1 MKNTLLTFIALGSA
15 VLSASAQG
23 LDSSTATAIK
33 NHFSSVLEGKNEKYV
48 SDIKIPYSDI
58 ATYRSSVWD
67 QWKDANDGYSEIKLP
82 PLQTRYD
89 GQLRIPAVWEIPAD
103 LEPQA
108 SLKYAWGRLDSS
120 SDACPLII
128 FLHGSGA
135 KETEWELAK
144 KLAPSFDSKPA
155 IYFRTQWGQ
164 LPQMVA
170 EREAMGM
177 GKDNPSG
184 QSP

>member
-67 QWKDANDGYSEIKLP
+67 QWKDANDGYS
-82 PLQTRYD
+82 
-89 GQLRIPAVWEIPAD
+89 
-103 LEPQA
+103 
-108 SLKYAWGRLDSS
+108 
-120 SDACPLII
+120 
-128 FLHGSGA
+128 
-135 KETEWELAK
+135 
-144 KLAPSFDSKPA
+144 
-155 IYFRTQWGQ
+155 
-164 LPQMVA
+164 
-170 EREAMGM
+170 
-177 GKDNPSG
+177 
-184 QSP
+184 